1 MSKSTIFMPCNYS
14 GHYDPAVAAKF
25 GIVDF
30 ECADCS
36 KICICERRP
45 CLSALANSLTSAA
58 WITRTALVALS
69 A

>member
-36 KICICERRP
+36 KFAFASGDP
-45 CLSALANSLTSAA
+45 ACLPSQ
-58 WITRTALVALS
+58 IV
-69 A
+69 